1 MHSQHVQHDEVGT
14 CDNRAKQSLAIECH
28 TIQLP
33 QFRDCMTHSAF

>member
-1 MHSQHVQHDEVGT
+1 MNSEHVEHSEHVCT
-14 CDNRAKQSLAIECH
+14 AKQSLAIKCH